1 MGSVIKMYQQVDKYK
16 DKAGRR
22 KERGDGNRVGSLK
35 RRWEEG
41 RKSREKIGR
50 GWDV

>member
-1 MGSVIKMYQQVDKYK
+1 MPLRCISRLTSTKIKRE
-16 DKAGRR
+16 GE